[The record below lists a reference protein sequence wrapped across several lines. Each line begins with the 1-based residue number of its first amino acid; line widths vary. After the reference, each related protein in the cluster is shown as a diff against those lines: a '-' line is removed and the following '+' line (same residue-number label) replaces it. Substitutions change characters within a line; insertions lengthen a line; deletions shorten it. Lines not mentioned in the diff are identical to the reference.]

1 VSIKEPYLA
10 NQLSNLQHLIRQLG
24 PNFPQVL
31 SITEDDLDSWQINF
45 DTGLSLQISWQETPA
60 RVLLYCAIGKPDE
73 SQREK
78 IFARL
83 LTMNLLL
90 QGVANLKLALSS
102 PEDDVIVIGECES
115 TALTLEILQA
125 EISDYLRFAAHFSEL
140 INKKDIETEQVD
152 SLHVM
157 NLDLLRA

>member
-1 VSIKEPYLA
+1 MKESELA
-10 NQLSNLQHLIRQLG
+10 NQLSDLQHLIRQLG
-24 PNFPQVL
+24 PSLPEI
-31 SITEDDLDSWQINF
+31 STIIEEDLDEWQIIF
-45 DTGLSLQISWQETPA
+45 DSGLSLKISWQETPA
-60 RVLLYCAIGKPDE
+60 RVLLCCAIGKPDE